1 MLETVR
7 ALPLFVS
14 GYCYLLLEEQFVEK
28 MGERRMMACVGVGQV
43 VESARTHGQGIV
55 NTVVN

>member
-1 MLETVR
+1 M
-7 ALPLFVS
+7 FVS